1 MHRVTIQYDVPADPD
16 SFDEQY
22 FDQHVPLLA
31 PIPGLHSFTWS
42 KPRPLGGEQQVY
54 LVAQLDFD
62 GAEVMERA
70 LASSQMRAAGAD
82 AARLGVPM
90 TMFVGEVVEATPL

>member
-42 KPRPLGGEQQVY
+42 KPRPLGGEH
-54 LVAQLDFD
+54 LGGRE
-62 GAEVMERA
+62 GALEDRC
-70 LASSQMRAAGAD
+70 
-82 AARLGVPM
+82 
-90 TMFVGEVVEATPL
+90 VVEVELGHQVDLLLAAERPRL